1 MYTLVAYV
9 YIIIHVKKKKTHKIT
24 IKIYKFDFYS
34 EQAVFDNMQS
44 AVFTRET
51 EREREINIFLARF
64 QNDFYSIVGESIN
77 A

>member
-9 YIIIHVKKKKTHKIT
+9 YIIIHVKKKPHKIT
-24 IKIYKFDFYS
+24 IKIYKLDFYS

-51 EREREINIFLARF
+51 ERERER
-64 QNDFYSIVGESIN
+64 
-77 A
+77 